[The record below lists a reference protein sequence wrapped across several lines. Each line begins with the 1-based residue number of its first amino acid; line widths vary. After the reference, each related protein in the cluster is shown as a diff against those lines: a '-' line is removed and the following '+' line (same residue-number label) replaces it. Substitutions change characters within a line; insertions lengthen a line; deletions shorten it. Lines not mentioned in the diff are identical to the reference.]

1 VRNLEIKR
9 SEGIIAISN
18 KKERKKELVFWF
30 FPLKLEDRPR
40 CTLWNLFLETKKIGP
55 QTDMRR
61 QIKRQTDAAAAAAEE
76 EEEEESPIA
85 MMLMMMMTTMR
96 WK

>member
-1 VRNLEIKR
+1 M
-9 SEGIIAISN
+9 
-18 KKERKKELVFWF
+18 FWI

-40 CTLWNLFLETKKIGP
+40 CTLFVLETKKIGP

-61 QIKRQTDAAAAAAEE
+61 QIIRQTDAAAAAEE
-76 EEEEESPIA
+76 VEEESPIA
-85 MMLMMMMTTMR
+85 MMLMMMMMR